1 LRLAAKDGTNTRMK
15 RILLACLILAVADG
29 CSKRAPESVPEVG
42 ATSRRDPPAG
52 PVVGFEGR
60 YGSHA
65 WLGLP
70 YAKAPVGE
78 LRWRAPQAPERW
90 QEVRAAVELGAA
102 CPQFTSRLAGV
113 EGEKGAVVGDEDCLF
128 LNVYAPRFP
137 PDQVPKERARLP
149 VMVWLHGGGNVVG
162 HGGFY
167 EGGNLAAT
175 EKVVVVTVNY
185 RLGPLGW
192 MRHAALR
199 GPGTR
204 PEDQSGNYG
213 TLDAIQ
219 ALRWVHDNIA
229 AFGGDP
235 DNVTIFG
242 ESAGGRDVFALVQAP
257 LARGL
262 FHRAIVQSG
271 GVRRTQVELAENL
284 ADATVPGDPNSSAEI
299 LLRLLVRDGRAKDR
313 EDAKSKA
320 AAMSPAEVASYLR
333 EKSPGEL
340 LALYDAGV
348 EGLIDVPQMFP
359 DGAVLPTEDSLDS
372 FARPGGHAGVPVMV
386 GTNRDEDK
394 LFLFA
399 DPENVGRILWLV
411 PRLRDP
417 DRYDALAEHMATVWK
432 AAGADEPA
440 AALQRGGAP
449 GVYVYRF
456 DWDEAPS
463 VLGADLS
470 RMIGAAHVVEI
481 PFVFGHFDLGK
492 EANAMFTEENE
503 PARRELSAQM
513 MSYWAEFARTGNP
526 GRGGRGDLPEWKPGP
541 SYLLLDTA
549 AGGGLRMSDETLTE
563 ETAFARIAA
572 DPRLRNDEE
581 RCRVA
586 RAALGHAHRLGEG
599 DLPPACGAGTEQ

>member
-1 LRLAAKDGTNTRMK
+1 
-15 RILLACLILAVADG
+15 
-29 CSKRAPESVPEVG
+29 
-42 ATSRRDPPAG
+42 
-52 PVVGFEGR
+52 
-60 YGSHA
+60 
-65 WLGLP
+65 
-70 YAKAPVGE
+70 
-78 LRWRAPQAPERW
+78 
-90 QEVRAAVELGAA
+90 
-102 CPQFTSRLAGV
+102 
-113 EGEKGAVVGDEDCLF
+113 
-128 LNVYAPRFP
+128 
-137 PDQVPKERARLP
+137 
-149 VMVWLHGGGNVVG
+149 
-162 HGGFY
+162 
-167 EGGNLAAT
+167 
-175 EKVVVVTVNY
+175 
-185 RLGPLGW
+185 
-192 MRHAALR
+192 
-199 GPGTR
+199 
-204 PEDQSGNYG
+204 
-213 TLDAIQ
+213 
-219 ALRWVHDNIA
+219 
-229 AFGGDP
+229 
-235 DNVTIFG
+235 
-242 ESAGGRDVFALVQAP
+242 
-257 LARGL
+257 
-262 FHRAIVQSG
+262 
-271 GVRRTQVELAENL
+271 
-284 ADATVPGDPNSSAEI
+284 
-299 LLRLLVRDGRAKDR
+299 
-313 EDAKSKA
+313 
-320 AAMSPAEVASYLR
+320 
-333 EKSPGEL
+333 
-340 LALYDAGV
+340 
-348 EGLIDVPQMFP
+348 
-359 DGAVLPTEDSLDS
+359 
-372 FARPGGHAGVPVMV
+372 MV

-417 DRYDALAEHMATVWK
+417 DRYDALAEHMAMVWK

-541 SYLLLDTA
+541 SYLVLDTA

-586 RAALGHAHRLGEG
+586 RSALGHAHRLGEG
-599 DLPPACGAGTEQ
+599 DLPPACGAGTEP

>member
-1 LRLAAKDGTNTRMK
+1 MK
-15 RILLACLILAVADG
+15 RIALARPALAAVAVLVVLAA
-29 CSKRAPESVPEVG
+29 CSKRETASVPE
-42 ATSRRDPPAG
+42 ADPTSRRDPPAG

-65 WLGLP
+65 WLGIP
-70 YAKAPVGE
+70 FAKAPVAE
-78 LRWRAPQAPERW
+78 LRWRAPRPLEPW
-90 QEVRAAVELGAA
+90 KDVRTAIELGDA
-102 CPQFTSRLAGV
+102 CPQLTSRLAGI
-113 EGEKGAVVGDEDCLF
+113 EGEPGSVVGDEDCLF
-128 LNVYAPRFP
+128 LNVYAPRVAS
-137 PDQVPKERARLP
+137 DQVPQEGARLP
-149 VMVWLHGGGNVVG
+149 VMVWIHGGGNVVG

-175 EKVVVVTVNY
+175 EKVVVVTINY

-199 GPGTR
+199 GPGTS

-242 ESAGGRDVFALVQAP
+242 ESAGGRDVFALVQSP

-271 GVRRTQVELAENL
+271 GVRRTSVALGENL
-284 ADATVPGDPNSSAEI
+284 VDAAPSGDPNSSAEI
-299 LLRLLVRDGRAKDR
+299 VLRLLVRDGRAKDR
-313 EDAKSKA
+313 EEAKAKA
-320 AAMSPAEVASYLR
+320 AAMSPSETAAYLR
-333 EKSPGEL
+333 EQSPAEL
-340 LALYDAGV
+340 MSLYEAGV

-359 DGAVLPTEDSLDS
+359 EGTVLPVEDSLDS

-399 DPENVGRILWLV
+399 DPENVGRFLWVV
-411 PRLRDP
+411 PQLRDP

-456 DWDEAPS
+456 DWDEAPT

-470 RMIGAAHVVEI
+470 RMIGAAHVFEI

-492 EANAMFTEENE
+492 EANAVFTDENE
-503 PARRELSAQM
+503 PARRELSSQM
-513 MSYWAEFARTGNP
+513 MSYWAEFARNGKP
-526 GRGGRGDLPEWKPGP
+526 GRGGRGDLPEWKEGP
-541 SYLLLDTA
+541 SFLVFDTA

-563 ETAFARIAA
+563 EKALARIAG

-581 RCRVA
+581 RCKVA
-586 RAALGHAHRLGEG
+586 RSALEHAHRLGDE
-599 DLPPACGAGTEQ
+599 DLPPACHTGTAS